1 MVHQRVD
8 KTDIRRLR
16 RLGSPTAN
24 MVSLPASAAGKLPPT
39 TVTATATVAAE
50 ARSAYGRPQVSPSWA
65 GLETIVCVWAIGD

>member
-8 KTDIRRLR
+8 KTDIRRLG

-50 ARSAYGRPQVSPSWA
+50 ARPAYGRCHLLWA
-65 GLETIVCVWAIGD
+65 TRVRDDSLRLGHR